1 MGSSGWST
9 DKLERADDVAA
20 DVGEAQPGSRLSP
33 DCGLLHFNLD
43 WGGRLVSNALTLPA
57 NMSCGIS
64 SRR

>member
-43 WGGRLVSNALTLPA
+43 WGGGLFLIPGFSLNLSNL
-57 NMSCGIS
+57 G
-64 SRR
+64 